1 MVYYFNYPYDAK
13 YNFFKHIFFCCPMI
27 KQRSFQKSNMVYVFD
42 FFLNFSFIVVISL
55 SIDVYKVFNDLF
67 VCN

>member
-13 YNFFKHIFFCCPMI
+13 YYFFKHIFFFLSYDKTEIFSTI
-27 KQRSFQKSNMVYVFD
+27 KYGLRFRL
-42 FFLNFSFIVVISL
+42 FLNFSFIVVISL
-55 SIDVYKVFNDLF
+55 SIGVYKVFNDLF